1 MIDDPDERMEIYRI
15 MCGNKVLGIYSAPNR
30 YVAMEALLSD
40 MARGKLPLEV
50 SNVLRKIFWSCQMAE
65 IIRNKDIR
73 VEELR
78 ARDLSRG
85 YHLIWTAADG
95 EKTIKS
101 RLYSSMREAE
111 EGVPSFFHELL
122 GMAQDDEMKKNF
134 LNGSISLSAK
144 IVDDLYKLT
153 KK

>member
-1 MIDDPDERMEIYRI
+1 MKIYRI
-15 MCGNKVLGIYSAPNR
+15 MYGNKVLGLYSAPNR
-30 YVAMEALLSD
+30 YVAMECLLSD
-40 MARGKLPLEV
+40 MARGKLSLEV
-50 SNVLRKIFWSCQMAE
+50 SNILRKIFWSCQMAE

-73 VEELR
+73 VEEIR
-78 ARDLSRG
+78 TKDLSRG
-85 YHLIWTAADG
+85 YHLIWTDG

-134 LNGSISLSAK
+134 LDGSISLNAR
-144 IVDDLYKLT
+144 IVDNLYELA